1 MSCIRILFG
10 LLLVIL
16 TTTGTHSLGHP
27 AVASVADSND
37 CLAVSKSP
45 EKDNY
50 HQEAAM
56 LEVQESTSSV
66 SKEKKDN
73 QDFSTLAGLFSRYLS
88 FVFHT
93 TDDPGVSTA
102 VPGPAP
108 VRSLPRYI
116 LYRSL
121 IIPF

>member
-10 LLLVIL
+10 ILLVIL
-16 TTTGTHSLGHP
+16 TTTGTRSLGHP
-27 AVASVADSND
+27 AVAPVADSND
-37 CLAVSKSP
+37 CPTVGQSP
-45 EKDNY
+45 DKDNY

-56 LEVQESTSSV
+56 LEVQENTSSV

-73 QDFSTLAGLFSRYLS
+73 QDFSELAGFFSRYLS
-88 FVFHT
+88 FVLHAI
-93 TDDPGVSTA
+93 DDPGVCIA
-102 VPGPAP
+102 AP
-108 VRSLPRYI
+108 RPVSPRSLPRYI